1 MAEHLSVFRR
11 IYAPIDVIKTT
22 IVMTTLVLALSTS
35 VLAADLLSVTSPTVT
50 GDEDTAIPLGLNVNT
65 QGGAQLNILSTAT
78 GFKDASTGSTPTLF
92 TIPPTTTH
100 IKLTALGGSD
110 NSAFSEDDED
120 FQLVSLTVDLAS
132 QTYSG
137 HVGYSVDLSTDN
149 GNYTFMDVPLGSSSV
164 RGSVTGYV
172 GRGSLLLPSVE
183 DDQFSLISSTNLADQ
198 AYIVEFLS
206 NETTSAHFIGGVSA
220 LMEPG
225 VTADT
230 ISLENASELADFV
243 RVSLSTAPR
252 GDNAADEKKG
262 MATLI
267 IDMNTLTASGVIFNH
282 TGAGANQ
289 VASYAFSNYDLTSG
303 NRILQ
308 SSASIVGD
316 DSASVIVNPILSLSG
331 TNLTISRSTAIAAEY
346 TGLLSAE
353 LYTRESSGS
362 AATLLGASSAYEKYA
377 PTATP
382 TVWNLDIPIGAEFGT
397 ATLVMTSDVTAT
409 STSGENLGV
418 ARFAI
423 DLINQT
429 TNGSYLTMRST
440 VPDAISWHGLPF
452 GTRIFDGDSTVSN
465 RAGVTNFLDEISAV
479 MTFDVD
485 DDVIGRDTD
494 RDDIPDSIDSDAD
507 GDGIPDIV
515 EGSGDA
521 DGDGVANNLDTDS
534 DNDGIPDMLDGAVDD
549 DGDGIANYLDLDS
562 DNDGIADLI
571 EAGGSDINRDGRV
584 DNFFDID
591 GDGLDDSVQALPLQ
605 LPDTDADGIRDYLD
619 LDADNDGVSDTLETP
634 NTELDANGDGL
645 IDNTVD
651 TNGDGWSDSAAGKG
665 VLDTDEDGVPNY
677 QDLDSDGDG
686 FSDLLESGGVDT
698 NADGVIDGWADVDGD
713 GISDNVDADQL
724 SATDVDGDG
733 IADFADADF
742 LTEDDSDGDGIV
754 DRFDTDPF
762 ADGFARASNGEPLL
776 GAVLPDTDGDGT
788 PDMLQATAVTGR
800 PDGFFRTGVSGGSMG
815 PWGLML
821 LSVFGLLLV
830 FRRWQALQP

>member
-1 MAEHLSVFRR
+1 MTFDLITEIDGRQTLRMTAAAETLTSGQFSQFDVVVQTQWLGRSPILVELSTNQNRVVPESIDPVSGDWTVTSLEASSLSVIPNEHFSGNSGLVTVTYGNEVETVEVFVNGVADEPTL
-11 IYAPIDVIKTT
+11 ITQNQMGLQAVPIDISTAITT
-22 IVMTTLVLALSTS
+22 ALLDQDGSEVLTTNMT
-35 VLAADLLSVTSPTVT
+35 VTS
-50 GDEDTAIPLGLNVNT
+50 GH
-65 QGGAQLNILSTAT
+65 
-78 GFKDASTGSTPTLF
+78 
-92 TIPPTTTH
+92 TI
-100 IKLTALGGSD
+100 SD
-110 NSAFSEDDED
+110 
-120 FQLVSLTVDLAS
+120 
-132 QTYSG
+132 
-137 HVGYSVDLSTDN
+137 
-149 GNYTFMDVPLGSSSV
+149 
-164 RGSVTGYV
+164 
-172 GRGSLLLPSVE
+172 
-183 DDQFSLISSTNLADQ
+183 
-198 AYIVEFLS
+198 
-206 NETTSAHFIGGVSA
+206 GVSSF
-220 LMEPG
+220 
-225 VTADT
+225 TA
-230 ISLENASELADFV
+230 
-243 RVSLSTAPR
+243 
-252 GDNAADEKKG
+252 
-262 MATLI
+262 
-267 IDMNTLTASGVIFNH
+267 
-282 TGAGANQ
+282 
-289 VASYAFSNYDLTSG
+289 TSG
-303 NRILQ
+303 NRVADVTDWDLTALTYQ
-308 SSASIVGD
+308 ADDFGLFAVEVLSRSSDDDGLGGAPDIAQIEDVFDVTVLRDNDADGVPDINDPDDDNDGIPDIKEGIDDTDGDGID
-316 DSASVIVNPILSLSG
+316 DSRDADSDNDGIDDGQEVGV
-331 TNLTISRSTAIAAEY
+331 
-346 TGLLSAE
+346 TGNDADGDGIDDLFD
-353 LYTRESSGS
+353 
-362 AATLLGASSAYEKYA
+362 
-377 PTATP
+377 
-382 TVWNLDIPIGAEFGT
+382 V
-397 ATLVMTSDVTAT
+397 DVT
-409 STSGENLGV
+409 GG
-418 ARFAI
+418 I
-423 DLINQT
+423 DAN
-429 TNGSYLTMRST
+429 
-440 VPDAISWHGLPF
+440 A
-452 GTRIFDGDSTVSN
+452 DG
-465 RAGVTNFLDEISAV
+465 
-479 MTFDVD
+479 VD

-494 RDDIPDSIDSDAD
+494 RDGISDSVDSDAD

-591 GDGLDDSVQALPLQ
+591 GDGIDDGVQALPLQ
-605 LPDTDADGIRDYLD
+605 LPDTDADGLRDYLD